1 MENGR
6 KLVAVVTTMVI
17 LVVLDGAKAA
27 SFCNMT
33 EDGLEACRP
42 SVTQPNPVEP
52 SSECCGALSNADLK
66 CLCSYRNSIVL
77 PALGI
82 DPDLAL
88 GLPVKCNLTT
98 PAEC

>member
-1 MENGR
+1 MESGR
-6 KLVAVVTTMVI
+6 KLVAVVVI
-17 LVVLDGAKAA
+17 LVVLGGAKAV

-33 EDGLEACRP
+33 EEGLEACRP

-52 SSECCGALSNADLK
+52 SSECCDALSNADLK

-77 PALGI
+77 PSLGI

-88 GLPVKCNLTT
+88 GLPVKCNLNP